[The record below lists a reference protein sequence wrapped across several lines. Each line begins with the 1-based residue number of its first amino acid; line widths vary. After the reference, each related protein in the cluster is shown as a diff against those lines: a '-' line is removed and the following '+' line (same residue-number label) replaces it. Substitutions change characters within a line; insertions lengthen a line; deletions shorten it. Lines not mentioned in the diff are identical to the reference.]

1 MSDIKELERE
11 IKENLFQLNKDEL
24 KIIIR
29 HIQSM
34 INKQYMGEEI
44 RKYNYEELCEALV
57 GINATERYSHEEIV
71 NYAYKLKDI
80 EFKFINFV
88 KEKSYDSKKT

>member
-1 MSDIKELERE
+1 MSEIKELEKE
-11 IKENLFQLNKDEL
+11 IKENLSQLDKDEL

-44 RKYNYEELCEALV
+44 RKYKYEELCEALV
-57 GINATERYSHEEIV
+57 GIDATERYSHQEILSYVYNLKSIEEK
-71 NYAYKLKDI
+71 Y
-80 EFKFINFV
+80 
-88 KEKSYDSKKT
+88 YDKQK